1 MSSWE
6 WEEVNGWHRVMRN
19 GSHVGN
25 VRLTSQLS
33 GPYEMHCEDLV
44 ELGLK
49 TQHMPKGKENA
60 GLLDGDKD
68 FRG

>member
-1 MSSWE
+1 
-6 WEEVNGWHRVMRN
+6 MRN

-33 GPYEMHCEDLV
+33 GRYEMHCEDLV
-44 ELGLK
+44 RSSLK
-49 TQHMPKGKENA
+49 TQDMPGKENA